1 MFDVVIVGGGP
12 AGLSAALVL
21 GRCRRRVLVC
31 DEGRP
36 RNAASLAVHNFMT
49 REGTPPDELLRL
61 ARAELRPFA
70 VEQRKAVVTSARR
83 VAGCFRLRLSNRRVV
98 RARKLLLATGIRDHT
113 PDLPGLRRLAG
124 RGVYYCAFCDGYTVR
139 DRPIAA
145 LGSGVAGANLA
156 LALRTWSDDVTFC
169 TNGSRPPSGKICA
182 RLRRYGITVVRE
194 PLERVDGRSRLASLT
209 FASGRR
215 LACAGLFV
223 QDGCSPQSELAT
235 ELGCAFTARGA
246 VRTLKGSRTTVDSV
260 FVAGD
265 AADRPHAAVIAAAS
279 GAEAAFCISRELR
292 EEEFD
297 LP

>member
-83 VAGCFRLRLSNRRVV
+83 VGGCFRLRLSDRRVV

-113 PDLPGLRRLAG
+113 PDLP
-124 RGVYYCAFCDGYTVR
+124 
-139 DRPIAA
+139 
-145 LGSGVAGANLA
+145 
-156 LALRTWSDDVTFC
+156 
-169 TNGSRPPSGKICA
+169 
-182 RLRRYGITVVRE
+182 
-194 PLERVDGRSRLASLT
+194 
-209 FASGRR
+209 
-215 LACAGLFV
+215 
-223 QDGCSPQSELAT
+223 
-235 ELGCAFTARGA
+235 
-246 VRTLKGSRTTVDSV
+246 
-260 FVAGD
+260 
-265 AADRPHAAVIAAAS
+265 
-279 GAEAAFCISRELR
+279 
-292 EEEFD
+292 
-297 LP
+297 